1 MTFVKFLE
9 LLKTAAPGQWRLID
23 GRLRCGDNCSA
34 VTCGCPLTVVA
45 WPDMKPYTPAYHWRG
60 AADKLK
66 ISDGLAR
73 RIVRAADDTVY
84 WPPQKPRMKADRA
97 KLLAAVGLV

>member
-23 GRLRCGDNCSA
+23 GQLRCGDNCSA
-34 VTCGCPLTVVA
+34 VMFGCPLTVVA
-45 WPDMKPYTPAYHWRG
+45 WPDIKPYRPAYHWRW
-60 AADKLK
+60 ATDKLK

-73 RIVRAADDTVY
+73 RIVRAADDTAY
-84 WPPQKPRMKADRA
+84 GPAQKSRMKADRT